1 MHDTPNDSNFIS
13 GIYNFCDRWCERCPL
28 TSRCRVFAEE
38 RASPVYDDSLEI
50 GEVVQKLTEIFAEA
64 KQMLIDKAEE
74 LGIDPFAI
82 SDEEFAEIRERERK
96 FVDEDDLS
104 RLGETYW
111 RSAKEIL
118 DGFDGE
124 QESLYG
130 GDPLFSEAIA
140 TLSWYLFFIPVRVK
154 SGLHALL
161 DEEGFEDK
169 DHRLDPQSYAN
180 GTVKTALLAV
190 ERSIIAWKHFANIVD
205 VGRLSSII
213 ELLETIRAHLETRF
227 PMARDFV
234 RPGFDEFET
243 VM

>member
-111 RSAKEIL
+111 RSA
-118 DGFDGE
+118 
-124 QESLYG
+124 
-130 GDPLFSEAIA
+130 
-140 TLSWYLFFIPVRVK
+140 
-154 SGLHALL
+154 
-161 DEEGFEDK
+161 
-169 DHRLDPQSYAN
+169 
-180 GTVKTALLAV
+180 
-190 ERSIIAWKHFANIVD
+190 
-205 VGRLSSII
+205 
-213 ELLETIRAHLETRF
+213 
-227 PMARDFV
+227 
-234 RPGFDEFET
+234 
-243 VM
+243 